1 MENKEYIM
9 KFLSLT
15 EDKKKEEAA
24 AVVCEMLDSMEEEDK
39 EWYDQK
45 IYETVEGKV
54 LTEARARTLINN
66 MTPMG
71 MKWELAETE
80 TLRNDQSIRPVD
92 FWIVMNS
99 AYNDYHDLFAE
110 NLDYYVKYTNN
121 FSTWPFLY
129 DLFTRNLKYNRKREN
144 KKEMKIWVHNR
155 LTWQS

>member
-24 AVVCEMLDSMEEEDK
+24 AVICEMLDSMEEEDK

-71 MKWELAETE
+71 MKWELSETE

-110 NLDYYVKYTNN
+110 NIDYYVKYTNS
-121 FSTWPFLY
+121 FIKDEDAVDDKVY
-129 DLFTRNLKYNRKREN
+129 YYFTMIP
-144 KKEMKIWVHNR
+144 KK
-155 LTWQS
+155 

>member
-24 AVVCEMLDSMEEEDK
+24 AVICEMLDSMEEEDK

-110 NLDYYVKYTNN
+110 NFDYYVKYTNN
-121 FSTWPFLY
+121 FIKDEDAVDDKVY
-129 DLFTRNLKYNRKREN
+129 YYFTMIP
-144 KKEMKIWVHNR
+144 KK
-155 LTWQS
+155 

>member
-24 AVVCEMLDSMEEEDK
+24 AVICEMLDSMEEEDK

-71 MKWELAETE
+71 MKWELSETE

-99 AYNDYHDLFAE
+99 AYNDYHDLFTE

-121 FSTWPFLY
+121 FIKDEDAVDDKVY
-129 DLFTRNLKYNRKREN
+129 YYFTMIP
-144 KKEMKIWVHNR
+144 KK
-155 LTWQS
+155 

>member
-121 FSTWPFLY
+121 FIKDEDAVDDKVY
-129 DLFTRNLKYNRKREN
+129 YYFTMIP
-144 KKEMKIWVHNR
+144 KK
-155 LTWQS
+155 

>member
-24 AVVCEMLDSMEEEDK
+24 AVICEMLNSMEEEDK

-121 FSTWPFLY
+121 FIKDEDAVDDKVY
-129 DLFTRNLKYNRKREN
+129 YYFTMIP
-144 KKEMKIWVHNR
+144 KK
-155 LTWQS
+155 

>member
-9 KFLSLT
+9 KFLSLA

-121 FSTWPFLY
+121 FIKDEDAVDDKVY
-129 DLFTRNLKYNRKREN
+129 YYFTMIP
-144 KKEMKIWVHNR
+144 KK
-155 LTWQS
+155 

>member
-24 AVVCEMLDSMEEEDK
+24 AVICEILDSMEEEDK

-121 FSTWPFLY
+121 FIKDEDAVDDKVY
-129 DLFTRNLKYNRKREN
+129 YYFTMIP
-144 KKEMKIWVHNR
+144 KK
-155 LTWQS
+155 

>member
-1 MENKEYIM
+1 
-9 KFLSLT
+9 
-15 EDKKKEEAA
+15 
-24 AVVCEMLDSMEEEDK
+24 MLDSMEEEDK

-121 FSTWPFLY
+121 FIKDEDAVDDKVY
-129 DLFTRNLKYNRKREN
+129 YYFTMIP
-144 KKEMKIWVHNR
+144 KK
-155 LTWQS
+155 

>member
-24 AVVCEMLDSMEEEDK
+24 AIVCEMLDSMEEEDK

-121 FSTWPFLY
+121 FIKDEDAVDDKVY
-129 DLFTRNLKYNRKREN
+129 YYFTMIP
-144 KKEMKIWVHNR
+144 KK
-155 LTWQS
+155 

>member
-121 FSTWPFLY
+121 FIKDEDAVEDKVY
-129 DLFTRNLKYNRKREN
+129 YYFTMIP
-144 KKEMKIWVHNR
+144 KK
-155 LTWQS
+155 

>member
-9 KFLSLT
+9 KFLSLI

-24 AVVCEMLDSMEEEDK
+24 AIVCEMLDSMEEEDK

-121 FSTWPFLY
+121 FIKDEDAVDDKVY
-129 DLFTRNLKYNRKREN
+129 YYFTMIP
-144 KKEMKIWVHNR
+144 KK
-155 LTWQS
+155 

>member
-110 NLDYYVKYTNN
+110 NLDYYIKYTNN
-121 FSTWPFLY
+121 FIKDEDAVDDKVY
-129 DLFTRNLKYNRKREN
+129 YYFTMIP
-144 KKEMKIWVHNR
+144 KK
-155 LTWQS
+155 